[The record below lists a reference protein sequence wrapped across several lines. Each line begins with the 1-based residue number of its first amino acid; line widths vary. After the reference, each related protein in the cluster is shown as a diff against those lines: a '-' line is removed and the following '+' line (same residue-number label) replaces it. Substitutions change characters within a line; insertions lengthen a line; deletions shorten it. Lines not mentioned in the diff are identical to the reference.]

1 MKLATLTSVCT
12 LFSDAKAQAYAVKK
26 PLIISFET
34 HFAGTTGSPESATV
48 VSLEQ

>member
-1 MKLATLTSVCT
+1 VKLATLASVCT

-34 HFAGTTGSPESATV
+34 YSARATDSPESATV